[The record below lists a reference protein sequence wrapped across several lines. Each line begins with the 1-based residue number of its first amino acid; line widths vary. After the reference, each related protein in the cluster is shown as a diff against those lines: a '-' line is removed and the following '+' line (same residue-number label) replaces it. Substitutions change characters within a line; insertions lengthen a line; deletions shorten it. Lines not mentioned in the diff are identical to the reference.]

1 MAGTACS
8 DAIAIAWASGP
19 ATFDERARRIK
30 FREKHPNLHELFTQF
45 NHLFFGGALD
55 CVSVEWSKRM
65 TLCAGQCQFSRT
77 HCVVK
82 LSEPLL
88 ALRPEA
94 DLVDTLLH
102 EQIHAWL
109 WTRRV
114 FEREDNGHGPQFKA
128 KMQEL
133 NQAYGTSISPYHDWH
148 AEVDSFRG
156 HWWRCTGMCRHQP
169 PRYGMV
175 KRAMNRRPGPLDPWW
190 KDHAERC
197 GGSYVKGLRDG
208 EMIVLDGRAEDDD
221 ELAVIDLMDMS
232 DGESLCSDQDA
243 LAEWDDDGRVD
254 RPLLRRCLPS

>member
-45 NHLFFGGALD
+45 NQLFFSGALD

-128 KMQEL
+128 KMREL

-175 KRAMNRRPGPLDPWW
+175 KRAMNRRPGPSDPWW

-197 GGSYVKGLRDG
+197 GGSYVKL
-208 EMIVLDGRAEDDD
+208 
-221 ELAVIDLMDMS
+221 LAAPKQRS
-232 DGESLCSDQDA
+232 
-243 LAEWDDDGRVD
+243 R
-254 RPLLRRCLPS
+254 